1 MCLCVCVCVCVCVCC
16 VRTVETGV
24 GRFELGNGH
33 ILRSVRPLVLIL
45 EVHINQRVSLS
56 LRFVVAFLLTK
67 CIKLSLMITSV

>member
-1 MCLCVCVCVCVCVCC
+1 MCVCVCVCC
-16 VRTVETGV
+16 VRTVETRV

-67 CIKLSLMITSV
+67 SIKLSLMIPSF